1 MTRWTSLI
9 GTTLALATVAVGL
22 NVIPASASRTS
33 SAGSQSTTAKATLVG
48 GDTSKPVSPEDPD
61 GSGGAFPG
69 DSLDPDNKGTG
80 STGDLTID
88 YASNLVFDENNY
100 TGGIITATA
109 TNNRAF
115 VQVSDRRYT
124 GDGWQ
129 LMLTPSVLTG
139 SADGKKIYGD
149 NASIEIGITKFL
161 ASGSTVSQYPHVT
174 TTSSTRLPL
183 GEMAKVGQADYGT
196 GLGTWIY
203 RLNYDT
209 TEPTKLLVNGSA
221 VSETQ
226 TYTGVMTWTLTDSL
240 H

>member
-1 MTRWTSLI
+1 VTRL
-9 GTTLALATVAVGL
+9 TTLLVASLVLGTIAVG
-22 NVIPASASRTS
+22 VPATAKASSTTS
-33 SAGSQSTTAKATLVG
+33 TGNETTTAKVTLVG
-48 GDTSKPVSPEDPD
+48 GDTSKPVSPKDPD
-61 GSGGAFPG
+61 GSGGEFPG
-69 DSLDPDNKGTG
+69 DNLDPNNKGTG

-88 YASNLVFDENNY
+88 YASNLVFDENCY
-100 TGGIITATA
+100 ADGIITATA

-115 VQVSDRRYT
+115 VQISDRRYT

-139 SADGKKIYGD
+139 QSDSSKIYGD
-149 NASIEIGITKFL
+149 NASIEMGVTKFL
-161 ASGSTVSQYPHVT
+161 ASGATVSKYPHVT
-174 TTSSTRLPL
+174 TSSTTRLPL
-183 GEMAKVGQADYGT
+183 GEMAKVGQADAGT

-209 TEPTKLLVNGSA
+209 TEPTKLLVNGSQ

-226 TYTGVMTWTLTDSL
+226 TYTGVLTWTLTDSL

>member
-1 MTRWTSLI
+1 VTRWTSVVVAS
-9 GTTLALATVAVGL
+9 LALATFTM
-22 NVIPASASRTS
+22 SATATAQANARSGGGDQT
-33 SAGSQSTTAKATLVG
+33 TTAKVTLVG
-48 GDTSKPVSPEDPD
+48 GDTSKPVSPKDPD
-61 GSGGAFPG
+61 GSGGEFPG
-69 DSLDPDNKGTG
+69 DTLDPDNKGTG

-88 YASNLVFDENNY
+88 YASNLVFDENSY
-100 TGGIITATA
+100 ADGLITATA

-139 SADGKKIYGD
+139 QSDNQKIYGD
-149 NASIEIGITKFL
+149 GASIEMGVTKFL
-161 ASGSTVSQYPHVT
+161 ASGATVRQYPLVT
-174 TTSSTRLPL
+174 TASTTRLPL
-183 GEMAKVGQADYGT
+183 GEMAKVGQADAGT

-209 TEPTKLLVNGSA
+209 TAPTKLLVNGSH